1 MLVDV
6 FAGFGVTGKDAE
18 KALEEAGLSVNKN
31 MVPYDSRPPMNP
43 SGIRVGTP
51 AATTRGMKEEEMREI
66 ADIFTQVIKNYE
78 DEEVIQTQKQRVLSL
93 CKKFPIY
100 S

>member
-1 MLVDV
+1 
-6 FAGFGVTGKDAE
+6 
-18 KALEEAGLSVNKN
+18 
-31 MVPYDSRPPMNP
+31 MVPYDTRPPMNP

-51 AATTRGMKEEEMREI
+51 AATTRGMKEPEMQEI
-66 ADIFTQVIKNYE
+66 ADIFVSALKNHTN
-78 DEEVIQTQKQRVLSL
+78 EEKLSELKQRVLEL